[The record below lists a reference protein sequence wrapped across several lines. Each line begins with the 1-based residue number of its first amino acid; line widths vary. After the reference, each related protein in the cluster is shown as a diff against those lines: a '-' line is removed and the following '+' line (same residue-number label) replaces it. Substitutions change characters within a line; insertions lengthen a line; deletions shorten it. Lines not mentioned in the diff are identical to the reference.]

1 MATKNILLVGVGGQG
16 TILISKILS
25 AGFAEKGY
33 DVKMSEIHGMSQRGG
48 SVTTQIK
55 YGDKV
60 YAPNM
65 GDGDADMII
74 SFEKI
79 EAARALPY
87 LKKGGK
93 LITDERE
100 IYPMSVLTGAA
111 PYPHDTIEAIKAAG
125 VDVTVVKAAE
135 IAEKLGNIKA
145 QNIMK
150 EAEQYKQ
157 EILEIK
163 RDLSMKLEGYLRTL
177 EEVEVPETPEVTPPA
192 EVVAPDL
199 RGKEIRIPET
209 ASDEPIELIFE
220 EPTLF

>member
-87 LKKGGK
+87 LKKGGQ

-135 IAEKLGNIKA
+135 IAEGLGNIKA
-145 QNIMK
+145 QNIVLLGALVKRMGLEDVDWK
-150 EAEQYKQ
+150 ALIAKMVPAKAVDLNIKAYEA
-157 EILEIK
+157 
-163 RDLSMKLEGYLRTL
+163 GY
-177 EEVEVPETPEVTPPA
+177 A
-192 EVVAPDL
+192 
-199 RGKEIRIPET
+199 I
-209 ASDEPIELIFE
+209 
-220 EPTLF
+220 